1 MRPVKGLDKPLVQ
14 WFLLAA
20 CAVMTILIVLAAR
33 SVERATRQVDDLV
46 AGQKTAAVDRQSL
59 EEQLTR
65 ERATREALAL
75 EIARLRARQGPGT
88 PSGSEIPTLTLAPP
102 ASRGAGPPEP
112 TVAEPGR
119 AQLIELRLLMP
130 ETVGDT
136 VKTCQIIARDWSTG
150 QPRWSRADVPV
161 ADIDGRRAAV
171 AYVTGEMFAPGAY
184 ELLVTPTVSDT
195 GASEPTVS
203 FEVGVRRGGSQ

>member
-20 CAVMTILIVLAAR
+20 CAVMTILLVLAAR
-33 SVERATRQVDDLV
+33 SVARATRQVDDLV
-46 AGQKTAAVDRQSL
+46 AGQTTAAVDRQSL

-75 EIARLRARQGPGT
+75 EIARLRARQGPET
-88 PSGSEIPTLTLAPP
+88 SSGSEIPTLTLAPT
-102 ASRGAGPPEP
+102 ASLGVGPPEP

-130 ETVGDT
+130 ETVGDN

-184 ELLVTPTVSDT
+184 ELLVTPTASDT

-203 FEVGVRRGGSQ
+203 FEVGVRQGGSQ